1 MTRPATAPLP
11 LALSLLLVSLA
22 ATAASPAELPKRKA
36 GLWEIKQAI
45 EGTPAGSM
53 PPIQQCIDEA
63 TDDLM
68 QQRGQNMAKARC
80 SRMDVKRD
88 GNRVVVQSACTLG
101 TTTATSD
108 SVFTGDFNSGY
119 HADIKTT
126 YTPAF
131 QGLTKMAMTMDAK
144 WLGPCKGDMKPG
156 DVIVG
161 GMKFNPTQMQN
172 QPPRSPAR

>member
-1 MTRPATAPLP
+1 MTRPATAPLA

-22 ATAASPAELPKRKA
+22 AAASPVDVPKRKA
-36 GLWEIKQAI
+36 GLWEIKQTI
-45 EGTPAGSM
+45 EGTPAGAM
-53 PPIQQCIDEA
+53 PPIQQCIDQT

-101 TTTATSD
+101 PTTAASD
-108 SVFTGDFNSGY
+108 SVFTGDFNAAY

-161 GMKFNPTQMQN
+161 GMKFNPMQMQG
-172 QPPRSPAR
+172 QSSRSSAR